1 MNSPIRLYRPVLVL
15 APGIMAGAE
24 KVVLTGLIGLQK
36 NGLNPLM
43 VIIKETRSP
52 HFAEIFKKAL
62 PDDIECIYI
71 ESTKAMDLK
80 LPKRLKDILSTQSLD
95 LVLHSHGFKALI
107 ACYLMKGKLPHLH
120 THHGDTGHTLKVR
133 LYEKIA
139 MLTMKTCDQIIAVSN
154 EMKLDL
160 DQKLAP
166 YKKIIVVENMLSFT
180 NTSAIRTARLKR
192 NPKNIIELLFV
203 GRLSPEKGLMS
214 FLEAFSESPFKDSFH
229 LNILGDG
236 DERSLIEEFI
246 INEKMSSLITLHGF
260 LSDPSQSFINPDF
273 LIMPSL
279 KEGLPMTLIEALAS
293 GLPVMANKVGAISSI
308 VKSEHNGY
316 LVKDFSKS
324 SWVMALEF
332 SINHYKQWQK
342 NSSHEAL
349 AVEERFSLDH
359 WTYKTSKLYEQVFN
373 Y

>member
-1 MNSPIRLYRPVLVL
+1 
-15 APGIMAGAE
+15 
-24 KVVLTGLIGLQK
+24 
-36 NGLNPLM
+36 
-43 VIIKETRSP
+43 
-52 HFAEIFKKAL
+52 
-62 PDDIECIYI
+62 
-71 ESTKAMDLK
+71 
-80 LPKRLKDILSTQSLD
+80 
-95 LVLHSHGFKALI
+95 
-107 ACYLMKGKLPHLH
+107 
-120 THHGDTGHTLKVR
+120 
-133 LYEKIA
+133 
-139 MLTMKTCDQIIAVSN
+139 
-154 EMKLDL
+154 
-160 DQKLAP
+160 
-166 YKKIIVVENMLSFT
+166 
-180 NTSAIRTARLKR
+180 
-192 NPKNIIELLFV
+192 
-203 GRLSPEKGLMS
+203 MS